1 MPSNTN
7 AIRAGRA
14 YVELFADSSKLIR
27 GLRLAQAKLEAFGQ
41 MVRGLGLKMTAL
53 GAAMV
58 APMLAA
64 TKVFAGMGD
73 DLAKMSARTGV
84 SVESLSELGFAAEL
98 SGMSMED
105 LETSLRKMQ
114 KTLVEA
120 ASGSAGAVD
129 ALAKLGLT
137 AEDLQGL
144 SPDEQLKR
152 IADRLASIRDPA
164 LRAALAMEVFGKT
177 GTKLLP
183 LMQDGAAGIEALQRQ
198 ARELGLT
205 ISTQDAKAAE
215 QFADTLEILWKVLK
229 QNVFVIGSA
238 LVPLLSK
245 VAEVVTN
252 AAVGAAA
259 WIRQNKGLVVSAFAV
274 AVGITTAGA
283 AMLAAGY
290 AITGLGKAIGALATI
305 LTGVGSA
312 LNLVVV
318 GLVALTSPIGL
329 VITAVTALGA
339 AVLYSGGAGA
349 KALEWL
355 GEQFTTLKS
364 DAVVTFQGIAD
375 ALAAG
380 DVALAAKILWLG
392 LKMEW
397 TRGINYLESAWLTF
411 RGAFVSI
418 GVDAW
423 HGLLAVAE
431 IAWHGLSVGWIETV
445 DALAQSWTWFTTVV
459 QEAWAWVGKELTRTW
474 NALKGLFDSTF
485 DTDTANAAADSY
497 YQQKKNQ
504 LEDEAGQKIAQR
516 ELDRQKKRED
526 AHRRHDET
534 MIGIG
539 QENIDA
545 HKKLD
550 EEYAHRLA
558 ENERDLDMARKAW
571 QEAVEEAKKRL
582 ESSTPD
588 SDASGGDLASRV
600 RASVADL
607 GDLLADFKAKTIDV
621 AGTFNADA
629 ILGLQSDGGVAER
642 TATATEQ
649 TARNTAR
656 LVSQA
661 SRGGLTFA

>member
-1 MPSNTN
+1 MPPTN

-27 GLRLAQAKLEAFGQ
+27 GLRLAQAKLEAFGKT
-41 MVRGLGLKMTAL
+41 VRGLGLKMTAL

-73 DLAKMSARTGV
+73 DVAKMSARTGV

-98 SGMSMED
+98 SGMSLED
-105 LETSLRKMQ
+105 LEVSLRKMQ

-205 ISTQDAKAAE
+205 ISTQDAKEAE
-215 QFADTLEILWKVLK
+215 RFADTLEVLWKVLR

-245 VAEVVTN
+245 VAERVTK

-259 WIRQNKGLVVSAFAV
+259 WIRQNKGLVVSAFQV
-274 AVGITTAGA
+274 ALGITAAGA
-283 AMLAAGY
+283 AMVATGY
-290 AITGLGKAIGALATI
+290 AITGLGKAIGVLVTI

-312 LNLVVV
+312 MNLVIA
-318 GLVALTSPIGL
+318 GLVVLTSPIGL
-329 VITAVTALGA
+329 VIAAVTTLGA
-339 AVLYSGGAGA
+339 TILYSSGAGG

-355 GEQFTTLKS
+355 GEQFATLKS
-364 DAVVTFQGIAD
+364 DAVATFQGIAD

-380 DVALAAKILWLG
+380 DIALAAKVLWLG

-397 TRGINYLESAWLTF
+397 TRGINFLESAWLTF

-423 HGLLAVAE
+423 
-431 IAWHGLSVGWIETV
+431 
-445 DALAQSWTWFTTVV
+445 
-459 QEAWAWVGKELTRTW
+459 
-474 NALKGLFDSTF
+474 
-485 DTDTANAAADSY
+485 
-497 YQQKKNQ
+497 
-504 LEDEAGQKIAQR
+504 
-516 ELDRQKKRED
+516 
-526 AHRRHDET
+526 
-534 MIGIG
+534 
-539 QENIDA
+539 
-545 HKKLD
+545 
-550 EEYAHRLA
+550 
-558 ENERDLDMARKAW
+558 
-571 QEAVEEAKKRL
+571 
-582 ESSTPD
+582 
-588 SDASGGDLASRV
+588 
-600 RASVADL
+600 
-607 GDLLADFKAKTIDV
+607 
-621 AGTFNADA
+621 
-629 ILGLQSDGGVAER
+629 
-642 TATATEQ
+642 
-649 TARNTAR
+649 
-656 LVSQA
+656 
-661 SRGGLTFA
+661 

>member
-1 MPSNTN
+1 
-7 AIRAGRA
+7 
-14 YVELFADSSKLIR
+14 
-27 GLRLAQAKLEAFGQ
+27 
-41 MVRGLGLKMTAL
+41 MTAL

-98 SGMSMED
+98 SGMNLED

-120 ASGSAGAVD
+120 TSGSTGAVD

-137 AEDLQGL
+137 AADLQGL

-183 LMQDGAAGIEALQRQ
+183 LMQDGAAGIEALQHQ

-215 QFADTLEILWKVLK
+215 RFADTLEVLWKVLK

-245 VAEVVTN
+245 VADMVTK

-259 WIRQNKGLVVSAFAV
+259 WIRQNKGLVVSTFAV
-274 AVGITTAGA
+274 AVGVTSAGA
-283 AMLAAGY
+283 AMVAAGY
-290 AITGLGKAIGALATI
+290 AITGLGKAIGVLTAI

-312 LNLVVV
+312 LNLVIA
-318 GLVALTSPIGL
+318 GLVAMISPIGL
-329 VITAVTALGA
+329 VVTAVTALGA
-339 AVLYSGGAGA
+339 TILYSSGAGG
-349 KALEWL
+349 KALAWL
-355 GEQFTTLKS
+355 GECFATLKG
-364 DAVVTFQGIAD
+364 DAVATFQGIAD
-375 ALAAG
+375 ALSAG
-380 DVALAAKILWLG
+380 DITLAAKVLWLG

-397 TRGINYLESAWLTF
+397 TRGISFLESAWLSF

-423 HGLLAVAE
+423 HGLLAAAE

-445 DALAQSWTWFTTVV
+445 DALAQSWTWFTTTVE
-459 QEAWAWVGKELTRTW
+459 EAWAWVGKELTRTW

-504 LEDEAGQKIAQR
+504 IEDEAGQKIAQR
-516 ELDRQKKRED
+516 ELDRQRKREE
-526 AHRRHDET
+526 AQRRHDET
-534 MIGIG
+534 MAGIG

-545 HKKLD
+545 HKALD
-550 EEYAHRLA
+550 AEYARRLA
-558 ENERDLDMARKAW
+558 ENELELEQARKAW
-571 QEAVEEAKKRL
+571 QDAVDEAKKRR
-582 ESSTPD
+582 EIGDKSPTDSSE
-588 SDASGGDLASRV
+588 DLASRV

-607 GDLLADFKAKTIDV
+607 GDLLADFKARTIDV